1 MRKVFAQTE
10 KGFHGTLS
18 KVTPRDHSFNMIPL
32 ITTSLLCTCVC
43 FHRHIKDLEGHIS
56 LLVMS
61 MGKRHVTECL
71 HFFFS
76 ECGFYNQKVLPL

>member
-10 KGFHGTLS
+10 EGF
-18 KVTPRDHSFNMIPL
+18 PRDSQGHSFNMIPL

-43 FHRHIKDLEGHIS
+43 FHRHIKDLEGHIR